1 MQFSSCRFQQKEFFN
16 THAWFQQARV
26 VLQPESVTIMRPF
39 AGNGQMRNF
48 SVSVLV
54 ICAMLWG
61 SAHGQQGQK
70 KSANDSIEWKAVA
83 DRFMS
88 ELVGNRIDKALDL
101 MEPEFTDAAGGEQK
115 AKEAIEGLF
124 AYCGRPLDSEFKHEE
139 HGFKQ
144 YLSGRRKEMRKF
156 YYASATNQY
165 SKGVCFFAVE
175 VVPAD
180 GSHRVTTFGP
190 LKLQGGQLPDWLK

>member
-1 MQFSSCRFQQKEFFN
+1 M
-16 THAWFQQARV
+16 
-26 VLQPESVTIMRPF
+26 
-39 AGNGQMRNF
+39 
-48 SVSVLV
+48 
-54 ICAMLWG
+54 
-61 SAHGQQGQK
+61 
-70 KSANDSIEWKAVA
+70 
-83 DRFMS
+83 
-88 ELVGNRIDKALDL
+88 
-101 MEPEFTDAAGGEQK
+101 DAAGGKQM

-175 VVPAD
+175 VVPAA
-180 GSHRVTTFGP
+180 GSGHRVTTFGP
-190 LKLQGGQLPDWLK
+190 LKLQSGQLPDWLKKGADRCGADCSGISCVETVKVKTGPCFAWGGGGQVIPEWGTAGIPEAAGAFTGVNFLLRQGLRFFPRPCRFRS